1 MLHSNMSRFLV
12 EAAGQKGATKSNP
25 ARILDE
31 FFIYTNPEERSI
43 GRHLSNDGFWE
54 AWVTSWIT
62 KNILEGDI
70 CIDIGSNY
78 GYFTRILEVLC
89 GSKGKVH
96 AVEANPKLAELLM
109 KSIKDYPIYDGAEV
123 LMHNVAASNNKGKV
137 TLSIPTNFIGGSSI
151 VYGDM
156 ELPSDIP
163 DSEWDDSVEVDCEL
177 IDSIIK
183 EDRVKLIKI
192 DIEGAEPLA
201 WEGMSEILQK
211 TEIVIIEISIKSPKD
226 FVDKLFNNWKVAV
239 INNYGNEMAITRDEI
254 NKLEDL
260 VMLVLRK
267 NG

>member
-1 MLHSNMSRFLV
+1 MLHNNMGRILV
-12 EAAGQKGATKSNP
+12 EAAGEKGATGSSP

-31 FFIYTNPEERSI
+31 FFIYTNPEEKSI
-43 GRHLSNDGFWE
+43 GRHLSKDGFWE

-62 KNILEGDI
+62 KNIVEGDV

-96 AVEANPKLAELLM
+96 AIEANPKLSELLL
-109 KSIKDYPIYDGAEV
+109 KSIKDYPTNSGAQV
-123 LMHNVAASNNKGKV
+123 VMHNVAASNNVGKV

-151 VYGDM
+151 VYKDM

-163 DSEWDDSVEVDCEL
+163 DAEWDDSIEVNCEL
-177 IDSIIK
+177 VDNIIK
-183 EDRVKLIKI
+183 EDKVKLIKI

-201 WEGMSEILQK
+201 WQGMPEILKK

-226 FVDKLFNNWKVAV
+226 FVDKIFNDWKVTV
-239 INNYGNEMAITRDEI
+239 INNYGDEIPITRDKI
-254 NKLEDL
+254 DKLEDL

-267 NG
+267 ND